1 MAVAAMAERVDT
13 LITKLLGLRDKKPGT
28 TCNLSADEVSFLID
42 ESASILVNQPALL
55 ELEAPIQIVG
65 DVHGQYHDLLRLF
78 EHCGFPP
85 DANYL
90 FLGCAPSVFRTRL
103 FGGLGPGPF
112 PVQYPVN
119 LVPEIQPDSSWAQKI
134 DNEGSWMTHKVKRNA
149 MNKT

>member
-1 MAVAAMAERVDT
+1 MAERVDT

-28 TCNLSADEVSFLID
+28 TCNLSADEVTFLID

-90 FLGCAPSVFRTRL
+90 FLGCAASPLLLATCRAPFFAGAVGCE
-103 FGGLGPGPF
+103 GGATG
-112 PVQYPVN
+112 
-119 LVPEIQPDSSWAQKI
+119 
-134 DNEGSWMTHKVKRNA
+134 
-149 MNKT
+149 

>member
-1 MAVAAMAERVDT
+1 MAADSTKVDG

-28 TCNLSADEVSFLID
+28 TCSLSADEVTWIID
-42 ESASILVNQPALL
+42 ESAQILVNQPALL

-90 FLGCAPSVFRTRL
+90 FLGYASPPSRPRDTPR
-103 FGGLGPGPF
+103 GL
-112 PVQYPVN
+112 
-119 LVPEIQPDSSWAQKI
+119 
-134 DNEGSWMTHKVKRNA
+134 
-149 MNKT
+149 

>member
-1 MAVAAMAERVDT
+1 MAADSGKIDG

-28 TCNLSADEVSFLID
+28 TCALSADEVTWIID
-42 ESASILVNQPALL
+42 ESAQILVNQPALL

-90 FLGCAPSVFRTRL
+90 FLGCARATRRPRPRMRPR
-103 FGGLGPGPF
+103 GGPGSLF
-112 PVQYPVN
+112 
-119 LVPEIQPDSSWAQKI
+119 EIAMRFRVDLSSLCYARALLAATTSTA
-134 DNEGSWMTHKVKRNA
+134 GRTASR
-149 MNKT
+149 

>member
-1 MAVAAMAERVDT
+1 MCAVAPAVPTAAAMAEKIDS

-28 TCNLSADEVSFLID
+28 TCSLSSDEVTYLID
-42 ESASILVNQPALL
+42 ESAQILVNQPALL

-90 FLGCAPSVFRTRL
+90 FLGCAPGADPPACGRPAFS
-103 FGGLGPGPF
+103 
-112 PVQYPVN
+112 
-119 LVPEIQPDSSWAQKI
+119 
-134 DNEGSWMTHKVKRNA
+134 
-149 MNKT
+149 